1 MKRVLLG
8 LPALAGIALLTV
20 SCAKEP
26 TEALTA
32 ARAAMDQ
39 AKAAQASDYAPASF
53 SEAETA
59 FAGLDAELKAQGEKF
74 ALTRSYVK
82 AAELAT
88 AAKAAADKAAADAVT
103 GKEAMKAEATTLIAG
118 VRTSLDTAKKALAK
132 APKGK
137 GSAAD
142 IEAMKSDVAAVEA
155 SLGEMDSA
163 LSTGRYKAAKAKAE
177 TAKASLDKI
186 TADVEAAAK
195 AKKAAG
201 R

>member
-1 MKRVLLG
+1 MLLG

-26 TEALTA
+26 TDAVTA
-32 ARAAMDQ
+32 ARTAMD
-39 AKAAQASDYAPASF
+39 AARAAQASDYAPASF
-53 SEAETA
+53 SAAETA
-59 FAGLDAELKAQGEKF
+59 VANLEAELKVQSDKF
-74 ALTRSYVK
+74 ALTRSYAK

-103 GKEAMKAEATTLIAG
+103 GKEAMKAEATTLIAA
-118 VRTSLDTAKKALAK
+118 VKAQVDATKKLLDK

-142 IEAMKSDVAAVEA
+142 IAAMKSDVTGVET
-155 SLGEMDSA
+155 SLGEMDA
-163 LSTGRYKAAKAKAE
+163 AMTGGRYKDAKAKADA
-177 TAKASLDKI
+177 AKASLDKI
-186 TADVEAAAK
+186 AADVQAAME
-195 AKKAAG
+195 AKKAAH